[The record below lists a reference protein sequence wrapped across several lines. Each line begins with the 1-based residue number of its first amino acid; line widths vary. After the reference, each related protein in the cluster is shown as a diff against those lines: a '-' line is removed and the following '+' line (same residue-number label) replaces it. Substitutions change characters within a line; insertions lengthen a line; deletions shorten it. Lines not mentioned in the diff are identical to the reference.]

1 MLFGGVDDP
10 HAVFEALLER
20 GILIREIGLPGC
32 LRVTA
37 GTEAETTR
45 VPRGD
50 RRVRAGSD
58 GVLRDGAPAV
68 DATSAPATPE

>member
-1 MLFGGVDDP
+1 
-10 HAVFEALLER
+10 VFEALLDR

-37 GTEAETTR
+37 GTEAETSAFLEAIA
-45 VPRGD
+45 VF
-50 RRVRAGSD
+50 
-58 GVLRDGAPAV
+58 APASTAPSATVSGRV